1 MYFTYSEMK
10 KSTTLATMMSPPP
23 RLKAMVGPPTLRLRG
38 TQKSHHHRS
47 TLSTIHKLLEHQLC
61 ELKHTTRLQMFIG
74 CFSVPRLCNILMC
87 APMLSVFVGIIQSS
101 TPPMQP
107 PPLRA
112 HISLVPV
119 HRATTRWRPHLLV
132 TRTHI
137 LLPATIQRRLLWPI
151 RCVTV
156 MSLRPIL
163 HPPINV

>member
-1 MYFTYSEMK
+1 MK
-10 KSTTLATMMSPPP
+10 KSTTLATMMSPPRHP
-23 RLKAMVGPPTLRLRG
+23 KAMVGLPTLRRQG

-47 TLSTIHKLLEHQLC
+47 TLSTIHKLLERQLC
-61 ELKHTTRLQMFIG
+61 ELKRTTWLQMFMG
-74 CFSVPRLCNILMC
+74 CFSVARLCNILMC

-119 HRATTRWRPHLLV
+119 HRATTRWRLHLLV

-137 LLPATIQRRLLWPI
+137 LLPATIQRHLPWPI
-151 RCVTV
+151 RYITV

-163 HPPINV
+163 HLFINV